1 MERNGKSYTT
11 KADQHTKADEQSSW
25 VSDMWKGLLY
35 ALLIIASILFF
46 SGAASRFIYVD
57 F

>member
-1 MERNGKSYTT
+1 MRVEQNGSGSGSAKMEPPMAQR
-11 KADQHTKADEQSSW
+11 SW
-25 VSDMWKGLLY
+25 VRDMLQGLIY
-35 ALLIIASILFF
+35 ALLIIVSILFF

>member
-1 MERNGKSYTT
+1 MRANQNGSGTG
-11 KADQHTKADEQSSW
+11 KAEPAAHRSW
-25 VSDMWKGLLY
+25 NRDMLRGLMY
-35 ALLIIASILFF
+35 ALLIIVSILFF

>member
-1 MERNGKSYTT
+1 MKFRWLRD
-11 KADQHTKADEQSSW
+11 A
-25 VSDMWKGLLY
+25 GLGIAY
-35 ALLIIASILFF
+35 ALLIIVSVLFF

>member
-1 MERNGKSYTT
+1 MRVEENGKAESS
-11 KADQHTKADEQSSW
+11 AAPRSW
-25 VSDMWKGLLY
+25 VRDMFQGLAY
-35 ALLIIASILFF
+35 ALLIILSILFF

>member
-1 MERNGKSYTT
+1 MDANHRIGADYEPNRRNWIRDLVTGF
-11 KADQHTKADEQSSW
+11 W
-25 VSDMWKGLLY
+25 Y
-35 ALLIIASILFF
+35 ALLIIVSILFF